1 MCLTKIS
8 LKHEE
13 GTMYVYKVLLI
24 TPSGELVTPYIKTPV
39 KLGEKLYS
47 EIPYSEC
54 CDECATI
61 TDEGVHAYVTLDA
74 ARNQA
79 HYIEVVISTVEYY
92 DKYKVAIYGAIIP
105 NTKYWLGHN
114 SEVAAVELLITNKLK
129 YISNK
134 LKYMF

>member
-8 LKHEE
+8 LKHKE

-54 CDECATI
+54 CDECAII
-61 TDEGVHAYVTLDA
+61 TNEGVHAYIALDEA
-74 ARNQA
+74 LHELYHIMQA
-79 HYIEVVISTVEYY
+79 MSTAEYY
-92 DKYKVAIYGAIIP
+92 AGYKVAIYEAIIP
-105 NTKYWLGHN
+105 NVIYWLGDN
-114 SEVAAVELLITNKLK
+114 KDVASVELLITNKQIYPTTLCV
-129 YISNK
+129 
-134 LKYMF
+134 